1 MALQPKRPP
10 FGVALETSLL
20 GNMAFEPNT
29 PRDGVLDA
37 SLFGDTPLE
46 PEKILAV
53 DEGLLDPDQVL
64 IGGGWANMLL
74 AEGTGFEVNG
84 LTPRDSVFF

>member
-1 MALQPKRPP
+1 MALEPNRPP

-53 DEGLLDPDQVL
+53 DEGLLNPDQI
-64 IGGGWANMLL
+64 IGGGVWANKLL
-74 AEGTGFEVNG
+74 AGGTGFEVNG
-84 LTPRDSVFF
+84 LTPRDSVLF